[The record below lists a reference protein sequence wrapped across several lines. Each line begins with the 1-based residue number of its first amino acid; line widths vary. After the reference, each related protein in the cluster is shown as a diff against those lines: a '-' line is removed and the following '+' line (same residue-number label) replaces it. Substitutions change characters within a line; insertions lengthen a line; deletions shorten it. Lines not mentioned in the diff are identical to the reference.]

1 MKITR
6 MLKGI
11 AAGGATLLIL
21 GLIPVR
27 SAKAIFGFGDIV
39 FDPSVYAAVGQIW
52 ASNAS
57 MLAKMIEEYNQIVKI
72 YSVNMQTYNHA
83 LSMATRFTHLDHQF
97 WITRGMQAA
106 DDYTQ
111 NKYGET
117 IAWRGLASGNPSV
130 AVGAWSNASLE
141 LKDNPSFAQS
151 ASAKSALASVEVI
164 DGTNSRCLHVIAQ
177 YRQNVSANQQQ
188 IQALQNSFSAAN
200 SQMQQLEVMNAANA
214 QAANESRA
222 QGELQSCL
230 AEQQAESA
238 KVTRDQIT
246 ETLNFNTQKQGLAA
260 TTNVAMGGISQVA
273 NRSWMQ

>member
-1 MKITR
+1 VGDGDKQMKITR
-6 MLKGI
+6 KVKGI
-11 AAGGATLLIL
+11 AAAGLSLVAL
-21 GLIPVR
+21 GLAYTPP
-27 SAKAIFGFGDIV
+27 AKALFGLEEFAMI
-39 FDPSVYAAVGQIW
+39 
-52 ASNAS
+52 
-57 MLAKMIEEYNQIVKI
+57 AKLIAIENQLIHIYSTNMDTYNQAKAMV
-72 YSVNMQTYNHA
+72 Q
-83 LSMATRFTHLDHQF
+83 RFTHLDRQF
-97 WITRGMQAA
+97 WITQGMGRVN
-106 DDYTQ
+106 DYTQ

-117 IAWRGLASGNPSV
+117 IAWRGLVNGNPSV
-130 AVGAWSNASLE
+130 AAGAWSNASLE

-151 ASAKSALASVEVI
+151 ASAKSALASIEVI
-164 DGTNSRCLHVIAQ
+164 DGTNSRCLQVIAQ
-177 YRQNVSANQQQ
+177 YRQNASANQQQ
-188 IQALQNSFSAAN
+188 IQALQNSFNGAN

-230 AEQQAESA
+230 AEQQAEAA

>member
-21 GLIPVR
+21 GLIPLR
-27 SAKAIFGFGDIV
+27 PAKALFGIGDIV

-72 YSVNMQTYNHA
+72 YSVNMQTYNQA

-97 WITRGMQAA
+97 WITQGMSRVN
-106 DDYTQ
+106 DYTQ

-117 IAWRGLASGNPSV
+117 IAWHGLVNGNPSV
-130 AVGAWSNASLE
+130 AAGAWGNASLE
-141 LKDNPSFAQS
+141 LKDNPSLAQT

-164 DGTNSRCLHVIAQ
+164 DGTNTRCLQVIAQ
-177 YRQNVSANQQQ
+177 YRQNVSANEQQ
-188 IQALQNSFSAAN
+188 IQALQNSFNGAN

-222 QGELQSCL
+222 QGELQACL
-230 AEQQAESA
+230 SEQQAESA